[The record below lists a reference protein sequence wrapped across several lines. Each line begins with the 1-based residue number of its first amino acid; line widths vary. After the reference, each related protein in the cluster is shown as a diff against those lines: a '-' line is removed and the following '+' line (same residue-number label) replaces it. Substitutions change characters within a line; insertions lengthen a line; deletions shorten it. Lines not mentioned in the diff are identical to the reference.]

1 MKLTDKQ
8 MEAIYKMEE
17 FADIS
22 SHREIFNNKEEF
34 QSYWELLDK
43 KCKKK
48 KRFIKAVEIGKVYLA
63 EVRKKQQHAKLSFYQ
78 DFDHLLAYGEKYIQ
92 KYRPSS
98 GKFLKQLINKC
109 NDKDLA
115 KRVFEKLSIRLND
128 AEQITEM
135 VNKLARQGKGV
146 FRIKIVLAQKMYPSN
161 LIEQALLG
169 IHDKHGKNI
178 DDSRLSIQIRKMRK
192 KGKSIKEISQ
202 KLRNSVY
209 DKEDIKELI
218 HSTTSETSDYEI
230 LEAAILKLKQKKV
243 ETKKII
249 QRLSQKGFSYGDI
262 KKILDKGT

>member
-8 MEAIYKMEE
+8 MEAIFKMEE
-17 FADIS
+17 FAGIS

-34 QSYWELLDK
+34 QSYWDLLDK

-48 KRFIKAVEIGKVYLA
+48 KRFIKAVEIGKVSLA

-98 GKFLKQLINKC
+98 GKFLKQLISKC
-109 NDKDLA
+109 NDKELA
-115 KRVFEKLSIRLND
+115 KKVFEKLSIRLND

-135 VNKLARQGKGV
+135 VNKLVRQGKGV
-146 FRIKIVLAQKMYPSN
+146 FQIKIDLTKKMYPRN
-161 LIEQALLG
+161 LIAQALVN
-169 IHDKHGKNI
+169 IHAIHEKNI
-178 DDSRLSIQIRKMRK
+178 DDSKLSLQISKMRK
-192 KGKSIKEISQ
+192 KGKSIKEINQ

-209 DKEDIKELI
+209 DKDDIKQLI
-218 HSTTSETSDYEI
+218 HSVSSETSDYEI

-249 QRLSQKGFSYGDI
+249 QRLCQKGFSYGDI
-262 KKILDKGT
+262 KKILDKGI